1 MCKQIFSITALAV
14 ACLMALPALA
24 ASSLTPVSDSYEYS
38 ISGDEHPTP
47 YLGVDTRDLTP
58 ERVTALHLKDE
69 QGVEVTMV
77 DQDAPAGKAGI
88 KEHDVITQVNGQN
101 VESVEQLRR
110 LIHEIPA
117 GRTVTIGL
125 IRNGKPLALKAE
137 LASRNETFDIHIPE
151 PMNLN
156 LSLHDLPNVRDWDIP
171 VSVVVVHSALHSGLM
186 IENLNQQLSTYFGVK
201 NGRGIL
207 VRSVEKGSLA
217 EKSGFRAGDVIVK
230 VNGTPVSDSSD
241 FSRALR
247 SRKGQLMNVI
257 IIRDRK
263 EQQLTFTLPE
273 HSQSGTESFPQ
284 TSKIEQQINFEMARV
299 RPQIEM
305 AMQQARQAANQIRQ
319 SFDKE
324 EFKQQVEEFR
334 RQEQKQHQQLEME
347 MRKLHEK
354 LSMGM
359 NAI

>member
-1 MCKQIFSITALAV
+1 MHKQIFSITALTV

-38 ISGDEHPTP
+38 ISGEEHPTP

-88 KEHDVITQVNGQN
+88 KEHDVITQVNGEN

-110 LIHEIPA
+110 LIREIPA

-125 IRNGKPLALKAE
+125 IRNGQPLAIKAE
-137 LASRNETFDIHIPE
+137 LASRNETFDIHFPE

-156 LSLHDLPNVRDWDIP
+156 LHDLPNVRDWDIP

-186 IENLNQQLSTYFGVK
+186 IENLNQQLSAYFGVK

-217 EKSGFRAGDVIVK
+217 EKSGFRVGDVIVK

-247 SRKGQLMNVI
+247 SRKGQLLNVI
-257 IIRDRK
+257 IVRDRR

-273 HSQSGTESFPQ
+273 HSQSGTESSPPPQ
-284 TSKIEQQINFEMARV
+284 TSKIAQQINSEMARL
-299 RPQIEM
+299 RPQLEM
-305 AMQQARQAANQIRQ
+305 AMQQARQAANQIRE

-324 EFKQQVEEFR
+324 EFRQQVEEFR
-334 RQEQKQHQQLEME
+334 RQEQKQHQQLKME